1 MIFQALALPILVT
14 LLHVLQVLG
23 YIPAQ
28 PSNTTVQG
36 VRAVSSSR
44 LHLQWYTNG

>member
-14 LLHVLQVLG
+14 LHVLRVLG